1 MSFTQHRQPIQPIV
15 PDPAAT
21 GRPSVWPGWLYALVF
36 TALPIGAVSWAWA
49 NLAVNVPK
57 WDDHALKGFL
67 IALEHETSP
76 LGWFRQVVKQHNEH
90 RIAYD
95 RLLTWADYTLFGK
108 LSFKRLMIYG
118 DLSLLALVVLFGA
131 FLRRYVRPWYLFLPP
146 VALFIVSLAQWENLY
161 WALSSIQNFSIVGW
175 SIACLYLLAHHHRIG
190 WAITLAMIATLVS
203 GNGFLVWPIG
213 LVLLLAQHRTK
224 ELIPWCVAAVLLIA
238 LYFGDYVQ
246 PTTHPQTRG
255 SLLELA
261 GGCLAFLGAAVEA
274 LPTNKPYPFS
284 IVLGGGLL
292 ACWGVIF
299 LQALARSRQKIAWTP
314 LQAFGLGA
322 LAFLLGTAVVV
333 VWGRYGYGHDMLLT
347 SRYRIYSLT
356 LLALTYTYCISAYY
370 QTYAVPFRSGW
381 FLALIGLAVGG
392 IFWWS
397 AFRFNAHESI
407 ALRRMLLTN
416 MQYNWTYTTNSPLST
431 IDDTTR
437 RLIDNA
443 PAFYDA
449 QVPAFFIGTQA
460 PPVPVD
466 TLFKRNNAYVIRLSA
481 QVAGGDVPSL
491 TRPDA
496 GLNVLLRSAK
506 RTYLYGALPAP
517 RRHWRVLVN
526 LLPLYATDQPIELV
540 IPDNELEVGTYQVA
554 IVHYK
559 ANQPA
564 GIIQPTSQ
572 LLTVSPHRLATGPAK
587 NW

>member
-1 MSFTQHRQPIQPIV
+1 MSITQHRQPIQPVV
-15 PDPAAT
+15 PDLAQ
-21 GRPSVWPGWLYALVF
+21 PSKASAWLGWLYALVF
-36 TALPIGAVSWAWA
+36 TALPIMAVSWAWSS
-49 NLAVNVPK
+49 LAVNVPK
-57 WDDHALKGFL
+57 WDDHALKSFL
-67 IALEHETSP
+67 IALEQESSP
-76 LGWFRQVVKQHNEH
+76 VGWFRQVVKQHNEH

-118 DLSLLALVVLFGA
+118 DLSLLALVALFGM

-146 VALFIVSLAQWENLY
+146 VGLFIISLAQWENLY
-161 WALSSIQNFSIVGW
+161 WALSSIQNFSIVAW
-175 SIACLYLLAHHHRIG
+175 SIACIYLLTHQRRIG
-190 WAITLAMIATLVS
+190 WAIALAMIATLVS
-203 GNGFLVWPIG
+203 GNGFLIWPIG
-213 LVLLLAQHRTK
+213 IVLLLAQHRPK
-224 ELIPWCVAAVLLIA
+224 ELIPWSIAAVLLIA

-246 PTTHPQTRG
+246 PTTHPPTRG

-274 LPTNKPYPFS
+274 LPTTKAYLFS
-284 IVLGGGLL
+284 TVLGGLLL
-292 ACWGVIF
+292 AYWAFVGVRSLVI
-299 LQALARSRQKIAWTP
+299 SRQKIAWTP

-322 LAFLLGTAVVV
+322 VAFLLGTAVVV

-356 LLALTYTYCISAYY
+356 LLALTYTYCISSYY
-370 QTYAVPFRSGW
+370 QTRPISFKLTW
-381 FLALIGLAVGG
+381 FLALTGLG
-392 IFWWS
+392 ISGMFWWS

-416 MQYNWTYTTNSPLST
+416 MQYNWTYTTNHPLST

-437 RLIDNA
+437 RLIDNS
-443 PAFYDA
+443 PAFYDKSL
-449 QVPAFFIGTQA
+449 PAFFTPSQG
-460 PPVPVD
+460 PLFPVD
-466 TLFKRNNAYVIRLSA
+466 TLFKRDHAYVLRFSEPLSA
-481 QVAGGDVPSL
+481 SEIPSL

-506 RTYLYGALPAP
+506 RTYLYGALPTP

-526 LLPLYATDQPIELV
+526 LLPLYATDQPIELA
-540 IPDNELEVGTYQVA
+540 IPDNELEVGTYEVA
-554 IVHYK
+554 VVHYT
-559 ANQPA
+559 ANQPT
-564 GIIQPTSQ
+564 GVIQPTGQ